1 MEGDGFEFDLGL
13 HVVRNANQGFNWNIN
28 TNFTTSKMIVKDLGG
43 ADNLTVAGF
52 TNLGNQAIVE
62 QMGVLVGSRVLRDT
76 NNNLVVNS
84 AGDYVA
90 EEGISSVT
98 QP

>member
-90 EEGISSVT
+90 EERISSVT

>member
-13 HVVRNANQGFNWNIN
+13 HVVRNANRGFWNIN

-52 TNLGNQAIVE
+52 TNLGNQAIVGE
-62 QMGVLVGSRVLRDT
+62 QMGVLVGSRERQQQLSDK
-76 NNNLVVNS
+76 
-84 AGDYVA
+84 
-90 EEGISSVT
+90 
-98 QP
+98 